1 MNIQNGWTTA
11 KAVNGEII
19 NVNVVPLHKYQRSS
33 IGHKA
38 VEVSKQIVLESG
50 RILTLNIDGRSFY
63 TDINKLYKLNIPS

>member
-33 IGHKA
+33 TGHKA